1 MLDVLVVNWRDIRNP
16 EAGGAEVHLHEI
28 FKRIAGMGHHVTL
41 LTSAFDGS
49 PAEETIDGIRVV
61 RRGGKFTFNFH
72 VPAALSGLMRERDYD
87 VVIDDINKIPF
98 YTPVY
103 VRKPVLALAHH
114 LFAETI
120 FLETFF
126 PLAAYVY
133 VCEWL
138 IPVFY
143 RNTRFV
149 VVSQSTRDEFVR
161 RGLPEE
167 NIGIIHNAVDH
178 GVYRPDFGAK
188 SGTPLIG
195 YVGRIKKY
203 KCIEHLLAACKIVF
217 EKLPAARLVVA
228 GSGDHLD
235 SLRRTA
241 ASMGIGDRTDFIGHV
256 GEAEKVKM
264 LQEVHVVANPS
275 SKEGWG
281 VTVIE
286 SNACGTPV
294 VASDVPGLRDAVVEG
309 ETGFLV
315 PHGDIGALAAR
326 MLTLLEDADLRRRM
340 SERAVE
346 WSRKFDWGESAG
358 AMVQEMEALLGR
370 DDGGA
375 T

>member
-1 MLDVLVVNWRDIRNP
+1 MLNILVVNWRDIKNP

-41 LTSAFDGS
+41 LASGFDGS
-49 PAEETIDGIRVV
+49 APEETVDGIRVV
-61 RRGGKFTFNFH
+61 RRGGKFGFNFH
-72 VPAALSGLMRERDYD
+72 VPGALGALMKERDFD
-87 VVIDDINKIPF
+87 VVVDDINKIPF

-114 LFAETI
+114 LFSETI

-126 PLAAYVY
+126 PLATYVY
-133 VCEWL
+133 LSEWL

-149 VVSQSTRDEFVR
+149 VVSQSTRDEFVK
-161 RGLPEE
+161 RGLDGER
-167 NIGIIHNAVDH
+167 IGIVHNAVDH
-178 GVYRPDFGAK
+178 EVYRPDFGAK
-188 SGTPLIG
+188 SDGPLIG

-203 KCIEHLLAACKIVF
+203 KCIEHLLEACNIVF
-217 EKLPAARLVVA
+217 EKLPDARLVVA

-235 SLRRTA
+235 ALVKTA
-241 ASMGIGDRTDFIGHV
+241 VSIGIAGRTDFIGHV
-256 GEAEKVKM
+256 GEKDKVDM
-264 LQEVHVVANPS
+264 LQKAHVVANPS

-294 VASDVPGLRDAVVEG
+294 VASDVPGLRDAVVDG

-315 PHGDIGALAAR
+315 PHGDIEALAGR
-326 MLTLLEDADLRRRM
+326 ILEVLEDQALRRAM
-340 SERAVE
+340 SEKAVA
-346 WSRKFDWGESAG
+346 WSLKFDWDESARAIVHEIEEIIG
-358 AMVQEMEALLGR
+358 K
-370 DDGGA
+370 
-375 T
+375 